1 MKYCEDQNVVWYNLQ
16 IMYPWNPNG
25 KLNWFVLY
33 LMDKEILL
41 ENMTKLDEN
50 CSASHIRISIKQ

>member
-25 KLNWFVLY
+25 KLNWFVLN
-33 LMDKEILL
+33 LMDKEILHQ
-41 ENMTKLDEN
+41 EHDKN
-50 CSASHIRISIKQ
+50 R